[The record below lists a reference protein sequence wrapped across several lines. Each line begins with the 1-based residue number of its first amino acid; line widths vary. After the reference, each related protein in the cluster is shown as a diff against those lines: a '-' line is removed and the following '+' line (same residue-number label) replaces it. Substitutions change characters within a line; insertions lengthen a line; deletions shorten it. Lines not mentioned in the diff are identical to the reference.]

1 MKLFLQI
8 LLLYLKNFWNF
19 IFTPSPKWVD
29 IKGYEGIYQISS
41 EGEIYNVREFKTVS
55 TFIKNDGYVCV
66 ALTDGNGKVKQH
78 RVHRLVALAFV
89 PNPNNEN
96 VVRHIDGNKT
106 NNSVTNLIWV

>member
-8 LLLYLKNFWNF
+8 VLLYLKNFWNF
-19 IFTPSPKWVD
+19 IFTSSPKWVD

-41 EGEIYNVREFKTVS
+41 NGGIYNVREFKNVS
-55 TFIKNDGYVCV
+55 TFIKKDGYECV
-66 ALTDGNGKVKQH
+66 ALTDAQGKVKQH
-78 RVHRLVALAFV
+78 RVHRLVALAFL